1 MGYSTKGAFNN
12 FFEIITFEKDEIKSI
27 YFYSI
32 LSGLV
37 QLSLPLGIQSII
49 SFVLA
54 GSISTSLVVLIVFV
68 LIGVFINGLLQVNQM
83 KIIEKIEQQLF
94 VRYSFRYANTI
105 PHLNLREIDKYY
117 LPEMVNRFFDTI
129 TLQKGISKLLL
140 EVPTATI
147 QILFGLILLSFY
159 HPLFIVFGLIVITI
173 LFFTLK
179 SIWQRGME
187 TSIQESNF
195 KYKVA
200 GYLEELARVVTTL
213 KFSNNKSLH
222 LKKTDEYVS
231 GYLGART
238 QHFNILLFQYWLLI
252 IFKVIIAA
260 AMLIFGSF
268 LLIEQQINIGQFIAA
283 EIVILMVIGSVE
295 KLIVNLDKIYDVF
308 TSVEKLTLLIDKP
321 IEKSGNVILPLKNE
335 GISIQIK
342 NFNFSFINN
351 DYVLKNINL
360 DIKKGEKI
368 CIQGPFSS
376 GKSTLLKVL
385 SGTFENFEGNFNFD
399 EIPICDYDIQTIRS
413 KSGVMLNIIEIFQ
426 GTIKENITLN
436 NEDISFQHIDELSKI
451 VGLKDYVDLNRE
463 GYNMQLQP
471 TGQHLSAKIKKK
483 ISLVRA
489 LLDHP
494 RLLLLEE
501 PWLGLEENYAA
512 SIKDY
517 LLNKTPH
524 TTVIVATNDAEFA
537 AQCDKVIHLQN
548 GEIKF
553 ITTKDNARR

>member
-1 MGYSTKGAFNN
+1 MGYSTGSAFRN
-12 FFEIITFEKDEIKSI
+12 FFEIIKFEKDEIKSI

-54 GSISTSLVVLIVFV
+54 GSISTSLIVLIVFV
-68 LIGVFINGLLQVNQM
+68 LIGVFIAGLLQVNQM

-94 VRYSFRYANTI
+94 VKYSFKYASAI
-105 PHLNLREIDKYY
+105 PNLNLREIDNYY
-117 LPEMVNRFFDTI
+117 LPELVNRFFDTI

-200 GYLEELARVVTTL
+200 GYLEELARVVVTL
-213 KFSNNKSLH
+213 KFSNNKSIH
-222 LKKTDEYVS
+222 IKKTDEYVS

-238 QHFNILLFQYWLLI
+238 QHFNILLFQYWLLV

-308 TSVEKLTLLIDKP
+308 TSVEKLTVLIDKP
-321 IEKSGNVILPLKNE
+321 AEKSGHVILPFKNE
-335 GISIQIK
+335 GVSIHTK
-342 NFNFSFINN
+342 NMNFSFNN
-351 DYVLKNINL
+351 IDYVLKNINL
-360 DIKKGEKI
+360 DIKKGEKV

-376 GKSTLLKVL
+376 GKSTLLKLL
-385 SGTFENFEGNFNFD
+385 SGTYENFEGNFNLD
-399 EIPICDYDIQTIRS
+399 EVPICDYDINTIRA

-426 GTIKENITLN
+426 GTLKENITLG
-436 NEDISFQHIDELSKI
+436 NESISFQHLDELSKI
-451 VGLKDYVDLNRE
+451 VGLKDYVDLNKE
-463 GYNMQLQP
+463 GYNVELQP

-489 LLDHP
+489 LLNYP

-501 PWLGLEENYAA
+501 PWLGLEDEYA
-512 SIKDY
+512 SNIKDY
-517 LLNKTPH
+517 LLNKTPN
-524 TTVIVATNDAEFA
+524 TTVIVATNDASFA

-553 ITTKDNARR
+553 ITTKDNANR